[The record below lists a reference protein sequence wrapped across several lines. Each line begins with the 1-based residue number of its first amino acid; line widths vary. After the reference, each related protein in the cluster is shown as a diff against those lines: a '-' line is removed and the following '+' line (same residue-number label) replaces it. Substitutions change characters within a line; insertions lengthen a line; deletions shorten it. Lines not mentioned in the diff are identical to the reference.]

1 MTHKVQRN
9 APCPCGSGLKYKKCC
24 MLKEKDESNCR
35 YDHREGVQHALVWLN
50 QHHRAQI
57 DQWVEQF
64 WFQGMSEA
72 QRHGVATADA
82 QIRAIHDVNVL
93 ELLLAEGRFSD
104 LESEPSPLALV
115 LNHADEV
122 GLNANQ
128 LQYLQQLPQYP
139 LRLCRVQSCTAG
151 ESFAVVDVLTDEVF
165 DIHDAMGSRM
175 FEVGELIGLRVIDV
189 LGAWET
195 SGAIYYIPEAYHEA
209 VVDEVK
215 ACAQEQVS
223 LVLAQCWL
231 RLVAAHV

>member
-24 MLKEKDESNCR
+24 MLKVKDERNCR
-35 YDHREGVQHALVWLN
+35 HDHRDGVQHALVWLN
-50 QHHRAQI
+50 QHYRPQI
-57 DQWVEQF
+57 DQWVEQA

-93 ELLLAEGRFSD
+93 ELLLGEGRFSD
-104 LESEPSPLALV
+104 MEGEATPLQLV
-115 LNHADEV
+115 LEHAEDI
-122 GLNANQ
+122 GLKDNQ
-128 LQYLQQLPQYP
+128 VQYLRQLPEYP
-139 LRLCRVQSCTAG
+139 LRLFRVQKCTAG
-151 ESFAVVDVLTDEVF
+151 EGFTVVDALTDDTY
-165 DIHDAMGSRM
+165 DIRDAMASRM
-175 FEVGELIGLRVIDV
+175 FEAGEVLGLRVIQV

-215 ACAQEQVS
+215 ACESESIS